1 MQTIRARLGKRVRYL
16 RTNLGWSQEKL
27 GEKAGL
33 HPTYVGGI
41 ERGERNVSLENLTKL
56 SEAFQI
62 TLSELFQSLQR
73 GSEGDRALR
82 KKVKELLSEQDQ
94 AVKKLVSELQDNLP
108 VLLDHVEEF
117 GKLIS
122 ELKGES

>member
-16 RTNLGWSQEKL
+16 RTKLGWSQEKL
-27 GEKAGL
+27 GEKASL

-41 ERGERNVSLENLTKL
+41 ERGERNVSLDNLTKL

-62 TLSELFQSLQR
+62 TLSELFRFLQD
-73 GSEGDRALR
+73 GSAGDRALR

-94 AVKKLVSELQDNLP
+94 AVKKLISELQDNLP

-117 GKLIS
+117 SKLIS